1 VTRLLLAALLAAGWV
16 AGVLLWR
23 RRAEAEPVWDEPEDG
38 VQGPDPYVVGL
49 G

>member
-1 VTRLLLAALLAAGWV
+1 VTRLLLAALLALGWV

-38 VQGPDPYVVGL
+38 IWVDPYVVGL